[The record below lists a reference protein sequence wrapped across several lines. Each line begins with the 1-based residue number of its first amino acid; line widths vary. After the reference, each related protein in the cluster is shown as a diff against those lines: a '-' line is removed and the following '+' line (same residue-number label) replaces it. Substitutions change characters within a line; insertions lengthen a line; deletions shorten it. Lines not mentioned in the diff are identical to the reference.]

1 LPLIAATPESVSIQS
16 CITIELQI
24 IVKPILTG
32 TSTLEMA
39 STGDSRLNRDLGQV
53 ISTHLY
59 KGRNLNKG
67 DVIDYGWVLD
77 NGIWVPWALSLT
89 GVDATDE
96 EILEY
101 LAQRLRIGHET
112 VELTRKDGVLTIL
125 LWFEMND
132 DACGY
137 RTTGESRIVQ
147 PV

>member
-1 LPLIAATPESVSIQS
+1 
-16 CITIELQI
+16 
-24 IVKPILTG
+24 
-32 TSTLEMA
+32 MA
-39 STGDSRLNRDLGQV
+39 STGGSRLCRYLCQL

-67 DVIDYGWVLD
+67 DVIDYGWVLE
-77 NGIWVPWALSLT
+77 NGIWVPWALRLT

-137 RTTGESRIVQ
+137 RTVGESRIVQ